1 MDLSQLEKIGLKE
14 KEAKVYVSL
23 LKEGSALANQLA
35 KKTNILR
42 SSIYD
47 YLEILLEKGFISYTI
62 KSGKKY
68 FQAVDPQKI
77 LDNFKES
84 KEREEQALNEVIPEL
99 VGLMNTS
106 EKTSR
111 IEVFEGKEG
120 MKSAM
125 SYILKDGPKEIL
137 VYGSSGVG
145 YKLLPFYLEH
155 WHKERA
161 KRKIK
166 LRIIYNEVPEAKE
179 RIKEGPSL
187 GFSEVRFLPVGHTSL
202 TGTLIY
208 NNKILL
214 TIWNLESPYAV
225 LIEGDSVSQSYRDNF
240 EVLWKASKLNN
251 KS

>member
-1 MDLSQLEKIGLKE
+1 MELNHLEQVGLKE
-14 KEAKVYVSL
+14 KEARVYLAL
-23 LKEGSALANQLA
+23 LKNGSILANKLS
-35 KKTNILR
+35 KTTNILR

-47 YLEILLEKGFISYTI
+47 YLNVLIEKGFVSYQI

-68 FQAVDPQKI
+68 FQAVNPEKI
-77 LDNFKES
+77 LDNFQERKNTEEEKLKEI
-84 KEREEQALNEVIPEL
+84 LPEL
-99 VGLMNTS
+99 ILLKNTS
-106 EKTSR
+106 KQKSK

-120 MKSAM
+120 MKTAM
-125 SYILKDGPKEIL
+125 SYILKDNPKEIL

-166 LRIIYNEVPEAKE
+166 LKIIYNDLPESKT
-179 RIKEGPSL
+179 RIKEGPL
-187 GFSEVRFLPVGHTSL
+187 LKYSEIRFMEVHHSSL

-214 TIWNLESPYAV
+214 TIWNLESPIAIS
-225 LIEGDSVSQSYRDNF
+225 IENDDVAQSYKDNF
-240 EVLWKASKLNN
+240 EILWKSSKEFIN
-251 KS
+251 